1 MTDFYAVLWGDL
13 QLLKRRLWRILGT
26 SLLSPALYLVAF
38 GWGLGRGVR
47 MDGTDY
53 LHFVVPG
60 IVALTA
66 MNASFNGAGQKL
78 NTGRLFYRTFDECL
92 MAPVG
97 TISIVL
103 GKAFFG
109 VVRGLISSMAI
120 LGGALLM
127 APSFVPDP
135 VFIVTLLI
143 TCFAFASLGVL
154 AALLAKS
161 HEDMSTFGSFIL
173 LPMTFLGGTF
183 FSPSSMPAAAQAV
196 IYALPLTNSSQC
208 LRAAVLQQEFPWLSL
223 LAITAYG
230 LVFFVGCILAVE
242 RSSV

>member
-1 MTDFYAVLWGDL
+1 MMDFYAVLWGDL
-13 QLLKRRLWRILGT
+13 QLLRRRIWRVLGT
-26 SLLSPALYLVAF
+26 SLLSPILYLVTF
-38 GWGLGRGVR
+38 GWGLGRGIR

-78 NTGRLFYRTFDECL
+78 NTGRLFYRTFDEYL
-92 MAPVG
+92 MAPVS
-97 TISIVL
+97 TVSIAL
-103 GKAFFG
+103 GKTVFG
-109 VVRGLISSMAI
+109 VVRGLMSSAAI
-120 LGGALLM
+120 LAGALLM
-127 APSFVPDP
+127 APSIALGPLFLA
-135 VFIVTLLI
+135 TLAI
-143 TCFAFASLGVL
+143 SCFAFASLGVL

-183 FSPSSMPAAAQAV
+183 FSPNNLPVGAQAV
-196 IYALPLTNSSQC
+196 VYALPLTNSSVC
-208 LRAAVLQQEFPWLSL
+208 LRAVVLQMEFPWLSL

-230 LVFFVGCILAVE
+230 LAFFLGCVFVVE